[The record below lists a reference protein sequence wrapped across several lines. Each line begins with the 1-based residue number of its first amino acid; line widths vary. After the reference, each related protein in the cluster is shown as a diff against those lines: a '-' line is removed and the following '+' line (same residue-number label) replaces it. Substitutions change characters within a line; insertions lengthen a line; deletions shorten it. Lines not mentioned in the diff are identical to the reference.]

1 MTLKIVL
8 NGEPAEVTATR
19 LDAVLD
25 ELGYEGAVVATA
37 LNGDFVPRE
46 ARERVELT
54 EDDHLE
60 VVAPLKG
67 G

>member
-25 ELGYEGAVVATA
+25 ELGYQGAVVATA

-46 ARERVELT
+46 ARGKVELA

>member
-8 NGEPAEVTATR
+8 NGEPAEVAATR

-25 ELGYEGAVVATA
+25 ELGYQGAVVATA

-46 ARERVELT
+46 ARQKVELSAG
-54 EDDHLE
+54 DHLE